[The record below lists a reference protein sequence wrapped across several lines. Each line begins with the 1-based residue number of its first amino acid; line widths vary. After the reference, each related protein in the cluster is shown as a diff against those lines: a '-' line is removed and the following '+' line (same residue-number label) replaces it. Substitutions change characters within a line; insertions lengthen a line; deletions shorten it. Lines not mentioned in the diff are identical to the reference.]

1 MRKRLNVCNIYFSKR
16 KQQTM
21 EVFLQNGSAV
31 INSIAKHTLL
41 EWLTYSLF
49 HFPHSIYHFIII
61 FPMRRLYLNG
71 PDMFSGIGGWGG
83 KTNAQ
88 ICSIMTDTAENI
100 WIQQDKACGDLIQ
113 RRFESILI
121 VCETSFYIF
130 ILCKILYEAI
140 NHFFYFRPI
149 MSQMNRLQILLE
161 KTLLLKIHN
170 HSKTP
175 VSSS

>member
-1 MRKRLNVCNIYFSKR
+1 MLKFS
-16 KQQTM
+16 
-21 EVFLQNGSAV
+21 EFSAV
-31 INSIAKHTLL
+31 FNSIANYNLL
-41 EWLTYSLF
+41 EWLPYSICHL
-49 HFPHSIYHFIII
+49 PYSIYHFIII
-61 FPMRRLYLNG
+61 FPIRRLYMNG

-88 ICSIMTDTAENI
+88 ICSIMTDTAEYI

-130 ILCKILYEAI
+130 ILCKILYDAI

-149 MSQMNRLQILLE
+149 MDQINRMHVLLE
-161 KTLLLKIHN
+161 KTLILK
-170 HSKTP
+170 SKE
-175 VSSS
+175 